1 MKVLKEKFRPLFL
14 PIFAI
19 LMGIIILLTQKD
31 TPDFI
36 ISKYENLFAGISLI
50 LIGLGLLFIRLK
62 KIN

>member
-1 MKVLKEKFRPLFL
+1 MKVLKERFRPLFL

-31 TPDFI
+31 NPDFI
-36 ISKYENLFAGISLI
+36 ISKDENLFAGISLI